1 MYRAYIVFAL
11 FAVSVYSWAQY
22 HGYTAFGSA
31 RPTTAAPPGTS
42 RIYHK

>member
-11 FAVSVYSWAQY
+11 LAVSLYSWAQFR
-22 HGYTAFGSA
+22 GYTLLGGASPA
-31 RPTTAAPPGTS
+31 SAAPPGTS